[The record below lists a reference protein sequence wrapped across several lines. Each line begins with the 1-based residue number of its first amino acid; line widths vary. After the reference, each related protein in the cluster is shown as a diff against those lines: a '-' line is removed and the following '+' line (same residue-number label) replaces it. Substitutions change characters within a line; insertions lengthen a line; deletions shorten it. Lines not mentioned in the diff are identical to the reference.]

1 MAAACGP
8 DAGVVAEAGREHG
21 RHAGTARAGEPGGCV
36 DAVLAELADMGFDPA
51 IAEDGDLN
59 TIAFTNCPFRQ
70 LAEAFPELVCHLHRG
85 MIEGMVDVLGEVDV
99 TRFATLADR
108 DPCQVDLAVR

>member
-1 MAAACGP
+1 
-8 DAGVVAEAGREHG
+8 
-21 RHAGTARAGEPGGCV
+21 
-36 DAVLAELADMGFDPA
+36 MGFDPA
-51 IAEDGDLN
+51 IVEDGGHS